1 MSEDRC
7 ICCGEIVPEG
17 RMVCP
22 ACEKRAEKE
31 RDLAEELVSKWAR
44 GELVEVVRCKDCK
57 FYNQRG
63 SCFLRFTNLALID
76 KNNFCSCG
84 RRKEKANDPR

>member
-7 ICCGEIVPEG
+7 VCCGELVPEG

-31 RDLAEELVSKWAR
+31 RDLAEELVSK
-44 GELVEVVRCKDCK
+44 V
-57 FYNQRG
+57 
-63 SCFLRFTNLALID
+63 
-76 KNNFCSCG
+76 
-84 RRKEKANDPR
+84 